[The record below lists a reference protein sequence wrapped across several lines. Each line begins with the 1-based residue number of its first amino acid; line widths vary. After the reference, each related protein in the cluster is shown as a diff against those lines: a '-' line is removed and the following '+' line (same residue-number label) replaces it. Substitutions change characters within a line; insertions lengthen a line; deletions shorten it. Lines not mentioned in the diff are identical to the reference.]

1 MIRFLVTYD
10 IPHDPTAFDQQYGE
24 VHQPLTAR
32 LPGILSY
39 TVHRAPRAV
48 RGSAC
53 HQVVEVTWPNWDA
66 VERAFAS
73 PEGLAAAGDM
83 ANLEAPTR
91 SCLYEVPEV
100 PGR

>member
-1 MIRFLVTYD
+1 VIRFLITYD
-10 IPHDPTAFDQQYGE
+10 IPHDPAAFDRHYRE

-39 TVHRAPRAV
+39 TVSRAPRVV
-48 RGSAC
+48 RGAGY

-66 VERAFAS
+66 VDRAVSS
-73 PEGLAAAGDM
+73 PEGRAAADDM
-83 ANLEAPTR
+83 PNLDAPTR